1 MKAKTTNQ
9 IIGYYLLRIGII
21 LMVLLISTQLYLRLD
36 LSANKS
42 FSLGKYSRETVA
54 KLKGKMVV
62 KIYAS
67 KDLPPEFG
75 AVHRYMQDLMAE
87 YKRAS
92 RGKFNYEFVR
102 YKDAAELASLAEEN
116 HLQTFPVQIYE
127 NESLVMKD
135 VILGLV
141 FESQGRFDIMNL
153 YPGLEPTL
161 EYEVTKIIQNVD
173 GKLLSYLHVFQDT
186 LYKYYPSQLFN
197 REINQNYKVG
207 LTDLEKPLAQIQTLL
222 FAGITHDLNQEQL
235 YNLDQFIMKGGKV
248 VFLQDR
254 IHTDQYGINALD
266 SNIFELLAHYG
277 VLIHPN
283 MVLDSRC
290 SEGRGRGLGQYIPYP
305 IFPVVRGMDKN
316 PITSNTDNTLLYFAS
331 EITALDSINIEFEP
345 ILQSSASSGRLN
357 GPVFNVEPVMSYGLS
372 YPLNDP
378 PITVAAKVSGKLTS
392 FFARNEAMQKPGF
405 VSERKDA
412 QFIVFGDSELF
423 MDPDDPLYLNRGFVV
438 LNAIDYF
445 MDNLSMIKI
454 RTRNLAPSILRMDYY
469 MYKNQIQPSELE
481 RYRSVSRTLLG
492 VFKFTA
498 IFLPVILL
506 SALGF
511 FTWLANKPKE
521 VKAKKAQTPEV
532 THLDNS
538 IAVGTEGVKDEEIP

>member
-9 IIGYYLLRIGII
+9 IIGSYLLRIGII
-21 LMVLLISTQLYLRLD
+21 MMVLLISTQLYLRFD
-36 LSANKS
+36 LSANKN

-54 KLKGKMVV
+54 ELKGKMVV
-62 KIYAS
+62 KVYAT
-67 KDLPPEFG
+67 KELPPEF
-75 AVHRYMQDLMAE
+75 AAAKRYMQDLLAE

-92 RGKFNYEFVR
+92 KGKFNYEFIR
-102 YKDAAELASLAEEN
+102 YKDAAELARLAQEN

-153 YPGLEPTL
+153 YPGLEPTM
-161 EYEVTKIIQNVD
+161 EYEITKVIQKVD
-173 GKLLSYLHVFQDT
+173 GKLLPYLHVFQDT
-186 LYKYYPSQLFN
+186 LYKHYPAQLFN
-197 REINQNYKVG
+197 REIHENYKVG
-207 LTDLEKPLAQIQTLL
+207 LTDLESPLAQIQTLL
-222 FAGITHDLNQEQL
+222 FAGVTDSLSQEQL

-254 IHTDQYGINALD
+254 IHTGQYGINALQ
-266 SNIFELLAHYG
+266 SNIFNLLAHYG

-290 SEGRGRGLGQYIPYP
+290 FEGPGRGLGDYIPYP
-305 IFPVVRGMDKN
+305 IFPVVRGIDKN
-316 PITSNTDNTLLYFAS
+316 PITHNTDNTLLYFAS
-331 EITALDSINIEFEP
+331 EITALDTINIEFEP
-345 ILQSSASSGRLN
+345 ILQTSASSGRLN

-372 YPLNDP
+372 YPLDKP

-392 FFARNEAMQKPGF
+392 FFAHNKEMLKPGF
-405 VSERKDA
+405 VAERKDA

-423 MDPDDPLYLNRGFVV
+423 MDPDDPLYVNRSFVV

-445 MDNLSMIKI
+445 MDNHSLIKI
-454 RTRNLAPSILRMDYY
+454 RTRNPAPSVLRMDYY
-469 MYKNQIQPSELE
+469 MYKKQIQPSEME
-481 RYRSVSRTLLG
+481 RYRSISRTLISI
-492 VFKFTA
+492 FKFTA

-506 SALGF
+506 SAMGLFG
-511 FTWLANKPKE
+511 WLLKRPKE
-521 VKAKKAQTPEV
+521 AKA
-532 THLDNS
+532 
-538 IAVGTEGVKDEEIP
+538 